1 MKHDSTLE
9 SERTE
14 HRRGA
19 LGSGGVDR
27 RSVLEAASVTI
38 LGAGLAGCMGSGG
51 TDDPDTGPPLE
62 SKIENG
68 DRNYYSWFPQS
79 KEGYR
84 SPTPFEET
92 YENDKRLLVEPTT
105 AGDLR
110 CRVENADPGIAGV
123 EMAEWQLGEI
133 ESVTIRS
140 RSERDAKIFFAIYLD
155 RDTNGEFYTWEQGA
169 GNRQTFTG
177 FGKDKEAVTD
187 FTAGGTTRF
196 DSDSSLT
203 FSGGKPVTLEE
214 LQKGSK
220 QGIGSTTKAAVYA
233 GVQGNASDDRQAV
246 LEDVEVQTS

>member
-19 LGSGGVDR
+19 LGPGGVDR

-51 TDDPDTGPPLE
+51 TDDPDTGPSLE

-68 DRNYYSWFPQS
+68 ERNYYSWFPQGE
-79 KEGYR
+79 EGYR

-92 YENDKRLLVEPTT
+92 YKNDKRLLVEPTT
-105 AGDLR
+105 DGDLR
-110 CRVENADPGIAGV
+110 CRVENAGTGTAGV
-123 EMAEWQLGEI
+123 EMAEWELGEI

-140 RSERDAKIFFAIYLD
+140 RSDRDAKIFFAIYLD
-155 RDTNGEFYTWEQGA
+155 RDNNGGFYTWEQA
-169 GNRQTFTG
+169 DNRQSFTG
-177 FGKDKEAVTD
+177 FGEDKEAVAD
-187 FTAGGTTRF
+187 FTAGHTATF
-196 DSDSSLT
+196 DSDRSMT
-203 FSGGKPVTLEE
+203 FSGGEPVTLEE
-214 LQKGSK
+214 LQDGSK
-220 QGIGSTTKAAVYA
+220 QGIGSTTKAAVFA

-246 LEDVEVQTS
+246 LEDVEVHTS